1 MSPTPAPNI
10 TAAEIKVIDDL
21 RAILNKL
28 PAGVS
33 VVARDGALQVWC
45 KRHEGRSRTR
55 PPGQRW
61 LQLATI
67 ALPDAPG
74 LQAWASQAA
83 RNARVLEQVQEIDAC
98 TA

>member
-1 MSPTPAPNI
+1 MSTPTAPNI

-28 PAGVS
+28 PASVS
-33 VVARDGALQVWC
+33 VVARDGALQVWGRR
-45 KRHEGRSRTR
+45 KEGRAHTR

-74 LQAWASQAA
+74 LQAWARQAA
-83 RNARVLEQVQEIDAC
+83 RNARVLEQAQEIDAC

>member
-1 MSPTPAPNI
+1 MSDATTI
-10 TAAEIKVIDDL
+10 TAAEIKVIGDL
-21 RAILNKL
+21 NTILTKL

-33 VVARDGALQVWC
+33 VVARDGVLQIWG
-45 KRHEGRSRTR
+45 KRQEGRSRTR

-61 LQLATI
+61 LRLATI

-83 RNARVLEQVQEIDAC
+83 RNARVLEQVQEIEAC
-98 TA
+98 SA

>member
-1 MSPTPAPNI
+1 MSPPTTTI
-10 TAAEIKVIDDL
+10 TAAEIKVIGDL
-21 RAILNKL
+21 NAILSKL

-33 VVARDGALQVWC
+33 VVARDGALQVWG
-45 KRHEGRSRTR
+45 RRQEGRARTR

-74 LQAWASQAA
+74 LQAWATQAA
-83 RNARVLEQVQEIDAC
+83 RNARVLQQAQEADASS
-98 TA
+98 A

>member
-21 RAILNKL
+21 RDILNKL
-28 PAGVS
+28 PSGVS
-33 VVARDGALQVWC
+33 VVARDGALQVWG
-45 KRHEGRSRTR
+45 KRQEGRDRTR

-61 LQLATI
+61 LRLATI

-74 LQAWASQAA
+74 LQAWASQEA
-83 RNARVLEQVQEIDAC
+83 RNASVLAQVREIEAC
-98 TA
+98 SA